1 MVTWKD
7 IRYGDQSN
15 HTDER
20 ERQTEKVCVS
30 VCVCA
35 HRGLYGQ
42 PMRVVNLLGESEA
55 GRENEKTSGSQ
66 RRRFL

>member
-30 VCVCA
+30 VCVSVHIGA
-35 HRGLYGQ
+35 S
-42 PMRVVNLLGESEA
+42 MV
-55 GRENEKTSGSQ
+55 SQ
-66 RRRFL
+66 